1 MYGCESWIIKK
12 AEHQRIDAFQ
22 LWCWRRLLKVSKEIK
37 PVNLKGDQPWIFTG
51 SWSSSILVIWYEKM
65 THWKSPWCWE
75 RLRAKEKRASE
86 DEMAGRH
93 HWCNKHELGQ
103 TPEDGEGQGGL
114 ACCSPWG
121 CKESDM
127 TEWLNNS
134 NLWLFNLYK
143 QNPFF
148 YCNESNNYSCH
159 HIGEKG
165 ISLSQELELRRK
177 H

>member
-1 MYGCESWIIKK
+1 M
-12 AEHQRIDAFQ
+12 
-22 LWCWRRLLKVSKEIK
+22 WCWRRLLKVSKEIK

-121 CKESDM
+121 RKESDT
-127 TEWLNNS
+127 TERQATATACPLCAYLQFIS
-134 NLWLFNLYK
+134 VHIRMYLFIV
-143 QNPFF
+143 
-148 YCNESNNYSCH
+148 H
-159 HIGEKG
+159 
-165 ISLSQELELRRK
+165 ISLHKITCVIIWYYALHNKPKQI
-177 H
+177 